1 MKDGKD
7 RVALV
12 TGSTG
17 YIGGQLIIEL
27 LKNGWTVRLSRV
39 IELRPSINPGENT
52 LYPRVLPPEAAR

>member
-1 MKDGKD
+1 MLVKDGKD

-27 LKNGWTVRLSRV
+27 LKNGWAVTYDMHFKKISERH
-39 IELRPSINPGENT
+39 I
-52 LYPRVLPPEAAR
+52 